1 MQCPAVSRRAQL
13 HSLQGLHMAN
23 LALEHT
29 HDFVAHGFL
38 TRFAEMNRDLVSG
51 LADLLHK
58 GGLFGL
64 CGRCIDIFSIQ

>member
-1 MQCPAVSRRAQL
+1 
-13 HSLQGLHMAN
+13 MAN